1 MATWWIDI
9 RSYKFIVLFVHKNT
23 PIHKVES
30 KFLIHKTTR
39 SLNSHLKHLVL
50 YSNPHHLRKS
60 KTPSRSSFNRKSI
73 DNEDRKRKHSKSSSV
88 SSGNSNSNSNSKGHG
103 KKKERSNPPKEDRA
117 RGRESSSSTERSN
130 SQTSTRNSDRSNWA
144 AGEELPTNVL
154 EAEDLITHQNQGN
167 RQPLSDSPSPPHTPP
182 RLDLKEKSC

>member
-9 RSYKFIVLFVHKNT
+9 RSYNFIVLFVHKNT

-30 KFLIHKTTR
+30 KFLI
-39 SLNSHLKHLVL
+39 L

-88 SSGNSNSNSNSKGHG
+88 SSGNSNSNSNSKGHGHG